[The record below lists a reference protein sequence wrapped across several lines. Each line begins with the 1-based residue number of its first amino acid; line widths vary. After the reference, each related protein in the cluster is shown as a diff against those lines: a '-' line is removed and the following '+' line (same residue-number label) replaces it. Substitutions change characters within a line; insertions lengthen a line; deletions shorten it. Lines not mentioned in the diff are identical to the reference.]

1 MFKVKPY
8 VFHIPLEVWGQ
19 EPANA
24 RLNNLST
31 RLFAQCSNIEA
42 NARNQAVGHSPKQS
56 QFHGQSA
63 GLFVQS

>member
-1 MFKVKPY
+1 MLKVKLFA
-8 VFHIPLEVWGQ
+8 FHIPPEVSGQ
-19 EPANA
+19 EPAKA
-24 RLNNLST
+24 HLNSSST
-31 RLFAQCSNIEA
+31 CSFSQWSNIEA